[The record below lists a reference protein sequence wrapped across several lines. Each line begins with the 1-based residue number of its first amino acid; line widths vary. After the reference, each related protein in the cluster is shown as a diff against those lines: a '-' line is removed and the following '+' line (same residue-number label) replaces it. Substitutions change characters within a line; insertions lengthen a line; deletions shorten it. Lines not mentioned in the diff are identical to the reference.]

1 MRTPQQRLTFYKSLA
16 KKYNSSDWRQCRYP
30 KKSLKLYKHENRVP
44 VENLESCFMQ
54 LEGFAGDFARLGH
67 TGWYADSSQDE
78 LVKGAVMSIRTSG
91 RTDTD
96 GGHFTYF
103 PAITYTQ
110 SECDTVFLIP
120 FDDKREAA
128 LYADQL
134 AEEYAEKAREGEAEF
149 MAEQQIEDLKSQL
162 HTINQKTLAV
172 IKELK
177 KAVLSPALCA
187 VIREN
192 IENAIEERT
201 GIFKRIEALN
211 DNYWLAVE

>member
-1 MRTPQQRLTFYKSLA
+1 MRTPQQRLTYYKSLA
-16 KKYNSSDWRQCRYP
+16 TKYNCNDWRKCRYP

-44 VENLESCFMQ
+44 VDSLSSCFMQ
-54 LEGFAGDFARLGH
+54 LEGFSDDVARLDH
-67 TGWYADSSQDE
+67 SGWYADNFQYE

-96 GGHFTYF
+96 SGHFTYF
-103 PAITYTQ
+103 PAISYTK
-110 SECDTVFLIP
+110 SDCDAVFLIP

-134 AEEYAEKAREGEAEF
+134 AEEYAEKAREMHAEF
-149 MAEQQIEDLKSQL
+149 QAEQQIEDLKSQL

-192 IENAIEERT
+192 IESAIEDRT
-201 GIFKRIEALN
+201 GILS
-211 DNYWLAVE
+211 V